1 MRIEVASEN
10 SFIIYFNDQI
20 TAHTSA
26 QISACAA
33 CLRQSMGPLLIDL
46 VASYASL
53 LVIYQVHLTDHYH
66 VKGLI
71 QQALT
76 QMQDESASIGKLIHL
91 PVYYSQES
99 GPDLPLLAQG
109 ANLSVDDT
117 IALHSGYQPESDHG
131 SRAVPVY
138 QTTSYVFDSV
148 DDASAL
154 FNVERGGHIY
164 SRITNPTVAVL
175 EQRLA
180 ALEGGSGAICT
191 ASGMSALF
199 VTFFSLCSAGD
210 HIVSAT
216 QIYGST
222 VTLLKHTLKRFG
234 IDCTFVAINDPI
246 ALANAIQDNTK
257 LVFCESIGN
266 PGLEVSDLPMI
277 ADIAHQH
284 GVPLVVDATFATP
297 YLCKPIQHGADVVV
311 HSVTKWIGGHGVAIG
326 GLVVEGGR
334 FDWEQNNRFPTLTEP
349 YAPFGGI
356 QWYQEF
362 GPQAFVMRA
371 RSEGMRDFGPSMS
384 PQNAFYLLQ
393 GLETLPM
400 RMDRHLANTEKL
412 LEFLQSSED
421 VSWVSHPTLS
431 DHPDHKLAS
440 KQLPKGAGSVIVFG
454 IRGGRKAG
462 EVFIN
467 SVKLASHLAN
477 VGDAKTLVI
486 HPASTTHA
494 QMDSETM
501 KNAGLSEDMIRL
513 SVGLEDPGDLIDD
526 FKQALRRARKI
537 TDSK

>member
-1 MRIEVASEN
+1 
-10 SFIIYFNDQI
+10 
-20 TAHTSA
+20 
-26 QISACAA
+26 
-33 CLRQSMGPLLIDL
+33 
-46 VASYASL
+46 
-53 LVIYQVHLTDHYH
+53 
-66 VKGLI
+66 
-71 QQALT
+71 
-76 QMQDESASIGKLIHL
+76 
-91 PVYYSQES
+91 
-99 GPDLPLLAQG
+99 
-109 ANLSVDDT
+109 
-117 IALHSGYQPESDHG
+117 
-131 SRAVPVY
+131 
-138 QTTSYVFDSV
+138 
-148 DDASAL
+148 
-154 FNVERGGHIY
+154 
-164 SRITNPTVAVL
+164 
-175 EQRLA
+175 
-180 ALEGGSGAICT
+180 
-191 ASGMSALF
+191 
-199 VTFFSLCSAGD
+199 
-210 HIVSAT
+210 
-216 QIYGST
+216 
-222 VTLLKHTLKRFG
+222 
-234 IDCTFVAINDPI
+234 
-246 ALANAIQDNTK
+246 
-257 LVFCESIGN
+257 
-266 PGLEVSDLPMI
+266 MI
-277 ADIAHQH
+277 
-284 GVPLVVDATFATP
+284 DATFNTP
-297 YLCKPIQHGADVVV
+297 FLCRPFDWGADLIM
-311 HSVTKWIGGHGVAIG
+311 HSATKWIGGHGVAIG

-334 FDWEQNNRFPTLTEP
+334 FDWEQNDRFPTLTEP

-494 QMDSETM
+494 QMDSVTR
-501 KNAGLSEDMIRL
+501 KNACLSEDMIRL